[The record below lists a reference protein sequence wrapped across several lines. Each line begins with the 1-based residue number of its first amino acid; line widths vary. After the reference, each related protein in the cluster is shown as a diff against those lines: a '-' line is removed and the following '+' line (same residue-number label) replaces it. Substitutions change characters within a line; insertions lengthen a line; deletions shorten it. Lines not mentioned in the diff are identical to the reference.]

1 MKNIPLFLFLML
13 ILSACG
19 DQKRTDAEVLAEKK
33 ETIRIKKTEMRT
45 LQTEID
51 SLKAEILVLDP
62 ASKVKTRRKVMTDT
76 IAADDIERFVEMQA
90 AVEADDASMASSET
104 GGRINNVSVREGQ
117 AVRKGQLIASV
128 DMESVN
134 KQIAEVQTR
143 LTLAE
148 DVFMRQSKL
157 WEQNIG
163 SEIQYLQAKN
173 QKESLE
179 KNLETLRFQLTKAN
193 VYAPISGVVDE
204 VMSDAGEMASPGM
217 PIVKIMNTYRVKVVA
232 SVPEKFLPVVKR
244 GQQVTI
250 KFPAL
255 NEERV
260 ATITTVG
267 RTINPANRTFGVEVM
282 LNNKSGNLKPNLL
295 AIMVLKDFTAEEVVL
310 IPLAA
315 IQQEISGEDY
325 VFVKAEGSEGP
336 IAKKA
341 YVEKGERVENNVI
354 ITEGLKPG
362 DQLIVE
368 GARGLSEGE
377 LIEVEMRSENVIN
390 AAAKSR

>member
-1 MKNIPLFLFLML
+1 MKNIPLFLL
-13 ILSACG
+13 IVLLLSACG
-19 DQKRTDAEVLAEKK
+19 GETGKESETLAGKK
-33 ETIRIKKTEMRT
+33 ELIKTK
-45 LQTEID
+45 
-51 SLKAEILVLDP
+51 KAEIKTLQNEIDKLKEEVIVLDP
-62 ASKVKTRRKVMTDT
+62 ASQVKTRRKVVTDT
-76 IAADDIERFVEMQA
+76 VVANDVERFVEMQA

-104 GGRINNVSVREGQ
+104 GGRITNVSVREGQ
-117 AVRKGQLIASV
+117 AVRKGNLIATV

-134 KQIAEVQTR
+134 KQIAEVQTS
-143 LTLAE
+143 LSLAA

-179 KNLETLRFQLTKAN
+179 KSLETLNFQLTKAN

-232 SVPEKFLPVVKR
+232 SVPEKYLPVVKR
-244 GQQVTI
+244 GQKVTI

-260 ATITTVG
+260 ATVTTVG
-267 RTINPANRTFGVEVM
+267 RSINPANRTFGLEVI
-282 LNNKSGNLKPNLL
+282 LNNKNGNLKPNLL
-295 AIMVLKDFTAEEVVL
+295 ASMELKDFTAKNVVS

-325 VFVKAEGSEGP
+325 VFVKGESAEGA

-341 YVEKGERVENNVI
+341 YVKKGERIENSVI

-362 DQLIVE
+362 DQLVVE

-377 LIEVEMRSENVIN
+377 LIEITTRKNDLTS
-390 AAAKSR
+390 AAESR